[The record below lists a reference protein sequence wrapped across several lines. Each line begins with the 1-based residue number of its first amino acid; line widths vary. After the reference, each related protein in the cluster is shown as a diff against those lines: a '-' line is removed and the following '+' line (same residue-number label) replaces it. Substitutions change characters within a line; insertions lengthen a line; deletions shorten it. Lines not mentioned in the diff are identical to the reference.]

1 MKQLPLA
8 YLIVFLIAFA
18 GIGLV
23 VAFAKFIVYVFYGAN
38 FTWSNGDFWTVA
50 KQGALLGTVL
60 CVFLTVAH
68 VRRKG

>member
-1 MKQLPLA
+1 MKRLLLA
-8 YLIVFLIAFA
+8 YLIVFLISFV

-23 VAFAKFIVYVFYGAN
+23 VAFAKFMVHFSYGAT

-60 CVFLTVAH
+60 CVFLTLAH